1 MKELDRLSQQAL
13 EEHLRRRSV
22 IAIETAVELA
32 LTHMNPLD
40 VADILDSY
48 SQYCRD
54 EVATALQVRN
64 YKNKKGRK

>member
-1 MKELDRLSQQAL
+1 MKELDRLSQQAQ

-40 VADILDSY
+40 VADILDNY

-54 EVATALQVRN
+54 EVATAQQVRDF
-64 YKNKKGRK
+64 KKGRE